1 MGGNHR
7 INIIPAGSGQ
17 DAGYYI
23 SGTPRVYTNTGNP
36 TITRINA
43 PSTGI
48 IQFETNL
55 TERVR
60 INNSGNVG
68 IGTTSPGEKLTVFG
82 NIMLRNPNGANP
94 TDAGSFIFNESGT
107 TWGTDIYGFRF
118 NLNGISNVLT
128 LQSANTTTVNDIIS
142 FTRDAGNVGI
152 GTTSPTAKLHV
163 VGLPTYADNA
173 TALAGGLTVGAF
185 YHTAGVLKVV
195 I

>member
-23 SGTPRVYTNTGNP
+23 SGTPRVYTNTGN
-36 TITRINA
+36 TSITRINA

-68 IGTTSPGEKLTVFG
+68 IGTT
-82 NIMLRNPNGANP
+82 N
-94 TDAGSFIFNESGT
+94 
-107 TWGTDIYGFRF
+107 
-118 NLNGISNVLT
+118 
-128 LQSANTTTVNDIIS
+128 
-142 FTRDAGNVGI
+142 
-152 GTTSPTAKLHV
+152 PTAKLHV
-163 VGLPTYADNA
+163 VGLPNYADNA